1 MKVVFKLTPAQLEI
15 ATGIKDDVTERER
28 RLEKELEEYT
38 PHGGKLG
45 SHGNMLE
52 TTCSHPGLNQNFWL
66 NLEGNLLSFE
76 GERHP
81 LQKDGALSVILEVFG
96 SCEIAAS
103 AIVAYTTSDRRLAW
117 HETLEDYLY
126 HRGSLEEI
134 LQEIKKTPNKYVR
147 VQMERFPEIQDCLF
161 LMEKHGKENARVF
174 ASHNG
179 DVVLTA
185 LAFLRENVIRH

>member
-1 MKVVFKLTPAQLEI
+1 MKVVFKLTPVQLEI
-15 ATGIKDDVTERER
+15 ATGIKADVEERGR
-28 RLEKELEEYT
+28 RLESNEEYT

-66 NLEGNLLSFE
+66 NLEGNLLTFE

-81 LQKDGALSVILEVFG
+81 FQKDGAFGVILEIFG
-96 SCEIAAS
+96 SCETAEA
-103 AIVAYTTSDRRLAW
+103 AIVSYTTSDKRLAW
-117 HETLEDYLY
+117 HETLEDFIY
-126 HRGSLEEI
+126 HRASLEEI
-134 LQEIKKTPNKYVR
+134 LQERKKTPDKYVR

-161 LMEKHGKENARVF
+161 LMEKHGKEDARVF

-179 DVVLTA
+179 DVVLKA
-185 LAFLRENVIRH
+185 LALMSENVIRH